1 MKAYITFMKK
11 EVVEYYR
18 TYKLL
23 IMLLV
28 FLVIGMTSPILAK
41 VTPELLKSMLPEM
54 TILPD
59 STAFDSWA
67 QFFKNINQMGLI
79 VLVILF
85 SGLMSNEFSRGTL
98 INILTKGLP
107 RRTVILSKFTVASVI
122 WTISYI
128 VSCIMSYLYTLYFW
142 NMDTIENL
150 VFSLFC
156 MWLFGIL
163 LLAVLML
170 GGIVNK
176 NSYGCLLF
184 EIIFIAILFLLNIIP
199 KVQKYNPL
207 SLANKNTQLLN
218 SATVPNDL
226 TASII
231 VTIVFILLSIAL
243 AIEIFNKKQI

>member
-28 FLVIGMTSPILAK
+28 FLVIGMLSPVLAK
-41 VTPELLKSMLPEM
+41 LTPELIKSMLPDM
-54 TILPD
+54 QKLPD
-59 STAFDSWA
+59 TTAIDSWA
-67 QFFKNINQMGLI
+67 QFFKNIVQMGLI

-98 INILTKGLP
+98 INILTKGMP
-107 RRTVILSKFTVASVI
+107 RKTVILSKFTVASVI

-128 VSCIMSYLYTLYFW
+128 VSCVMSYLYTLYFW
-142 NMDTIENL
+142 NMDDIENL

-163 LLAVLML
+163 LLAVIML
-170 GGIVNK
+170 GGIVSKSN
-176 NSYGCLLF
+176 YGCLMFMILF
-184 EIIFIAILFLLNIIP
+184 VAILFIVNIIP

-218 SATVPNDL
+218 SASVPIDL
-226 TASII
+226 TAAII
-231 VTIVFILLSIAL
+231 VSVGIIILSIGL
-243 AIEIFNKKQI
+243 AIEVFNKKQI